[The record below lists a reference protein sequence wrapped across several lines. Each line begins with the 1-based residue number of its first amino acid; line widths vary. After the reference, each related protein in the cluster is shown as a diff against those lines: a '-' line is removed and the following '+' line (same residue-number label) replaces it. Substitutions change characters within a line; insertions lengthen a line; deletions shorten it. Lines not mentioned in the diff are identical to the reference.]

1 MNRLTRSERA
11 AQSRQRVL
19 VAAGKMFRKKGFH
32 KAGLDE
38 IADQAGFSKGV
49 IYSQFGSKDELFLAL
64 MEERMEQRVGQML
77 ELVRSVPQHL
87 ALREVWERGR
97 KVRQSDVHWSLAVLE
112 FRIQAARDPELNR
125 RYQALHTRTLEG
137 LAGVFDELAARTN
150 LQLQYQP
157 IDFARFIAALDT
169 GGLLEELAEGP
180 GSAFD
185 LSRDAVWLLLTQSQP
200 QAPDLE
206 EEVS

>member
-150 LQLQYQP
+150 LQLKYRP

-185 LSRDAVWLLLTQSQP
+185 LSRDAVCLLLTQSQP

-206 EEVS
+206 EEAS